1 MNTILIVS
9 AVIFSLASVYF
20 FLNRNKFGS
29 DFPWLVSF
37 ITVISYLVMSMNINL
52 GADPSEMLW
61 TRWVGYV
68 ISCTILTMSMVEI
81 FNIAGKKKVVALI
94 STPLIMATGVLAAVA
109 SNTTFLIIFFVL
121 ATIPFISLISIFQQQ
136 ATPKNS
142 YVLNYLYYGWMA
154 FPIIFLLS
162 PETFSI
168 VPSLS
173 VILIGYLIADF
184 FTKIVFYFH
193 IKKLQ

>member
-81 FNIAGKKKVVALI
+81 FNIVGKKKVVALI

-109 SNTTFLIIFFVL
+109 SNTTFLIIFFLL

-193 IKKLQ
+193 VRRLQ

>member
-1 MNTILIVS
+1 MNTILIAS

-52 GADPSEMLW
+52 GASPSEMLW
-61 TRWVGYV
+61 TRWVGYI
-68 ISCTILTMSMVEI
+68 ISCTILTVSMVEI
-81 FNIAGKKKVVALI
+81 FNIVGKKKIVALI
-94 STPLIMATGVLAAVA
+94 STPLVMIIGVLAAVA
-109 SNTTFLIIFFVL
+109 SNTTFFVIFFVL
-121 ATIPFISLISIFQQQ
+121 ATIPFILLMSIFQQQ

-193 IKKLQ
+193 VRRLQ

>member
-1 MNTILIVS
+1 
-9 AVIFSLASVYF
+9 
-20 FLNRNKFGS
+20 
-29 DFPWLVSF
+29 
-37 ITVISYLVMSMNINL
+37 MNINL

-81 FNIAGKKKVVALI
+81 FNIEGKKKVVALI